1 MKGDDFRENVFK
13 NFLKKL
19 HVFFVSFWFLL
30 WKDDSL
36 KGWIFSVVFLFIFIK
51 FIFFPGIGFVL
62 GTDLPLAIV
71 ESCSMHHD
79 GNLISNYNSWWDSY
93 NSKYS
98 KFSLTRDMFLDFGF
112 KRGFTKGDILII
124 VGVKPENVKIGD
136 VIIFVANQKNPIIH
150 RVVEIKEVDGE
161 YFFQTIGDN
170 NDGQLSFEKNIS
182 GDQLVGKALFRV
194 APYVGWVKLIFFELQ
209 RDESERGFC

>member
-1 MKGDDFRENVFK
+1 MKEGEKDK
-13 NFLKKL
+13 NILKRFLKN
-19 HVFFVSFWFLL
+19 VSAFFCWFWFLL

-36 KGWIFSVVFLFIFIK
+36 GGWIFSVVFLFIFIK
-51 FIFFPGIGFVL
+51 LIFFPGIGFVL

-79 GNLISNYNSWWDSY
+79 GNLISNYNSWWDF
-93 NSKYS
+93 NEDKYED
-98 KFSLTRDMFLDFGF
+98 FSLTKSLFAGFSF

-124 VGVKPENVKIGD
+124 TGVKPEKVKIGD

-150 RVVEIKEVDGE
+150 RVVDISEINGK

-170 NDGQLSFEKNIS
+170 NDGQLVFEKNIS
-182 GDQLVGKALFRV
+182 GDQLVGKAVFRI
-194 APYVGWVKLIFFELQ
+194 APYVGWVKLIFFEMQ
-209 RDESERGFC
+209 RVPSERGVC